1 MIVVRVIG
9 LILII
14 VALMALGSDALRS
27 LEAGEVVI
35 RSTSELWTLL
45 NPASHDA
52 FMGWVK
58 DGAPEGAVSP
68 IEAVMSYPAWAVV
81 GVLGVVVAAIA
92 ALFDRKD

>member
-9 LILII
+9 LVLII

-35 RSTSELWTLL
+35 RSTSDLWTLL
-45 NPASHDA
+45 NPGSHDA
-52 FMGWVK
+52 FMGWVQ

-68 IEAVMSYPAWAVV
+68 IETVMSYPAWAVV

-92 ALFDRKD
+92 ALFGRKD

>member
-45 NPASHDA
+45 NPASHDW
-52 FMGWVK
+52 FMEWVTNS
-58 DGAPEGAVSP
+58 APEGVVGP
-68 IEAVMSYPAWAVV
+68 VKAVMSYPAWAVV
-81 GVLGVVVAAIA
+81 GVLGVVVAAFA
-92 ALFDRKD
+92 ALLDRKD

>member
-27 LEAGEVVI
+27 LEHGEVVI

-45 NPASHDA
+45 NPASYDWFA
-52 FMGWVK
+52 GWLK
-58 DGAPEGAVSP
+58 DGAPTGMVGP
-68 IEAVMSYPAWAVV
+68 INSILSYPAWAVV
-81 GVLGVVVAAIA
+81 GVVGVVIAGFA
-92 ALFDRKD
+92 ALIDGKD

>member
-9 LILII
+9 LVLII

-45 NPASHDA
+45 NPGSHDA
-52 FMGWVK
+52 FMGWAT
-58 DGAPEGAVSP
+58 DGTAEGAAGP
-68 IEAVMSYPAWAVV
+68 IETVMSYPAWAVI

-92 ALFDRKD
+92 ALLGRKD